1 MPAPETFERRQAAVL
16 WAATG
21 VDAYGVPSVT
31 PYNPIEIRVRWVGSS
46 SEMLDPNGNVISVD
60 STAKVD
66 RDIAIGSLMWLGGLE
81 DLSGTS
87 GAPPEDCMY
96 VKAQNF
102 TKDMKIRWTHRT
114 VGLMR
119 RRGLPTT

>member
-1 MPAPETFERRQAAVL
+1 
-16 WAATG
+16 
-21 VDAYGVPSVT
+21 
-31 PYNPIEIRVRWVGSS
+31 
-46 SEMLDPNGNVISVD
+46 MLDPNGNVVAVD

-66 RDIAIGSLMWLGGLE
+66 RLIPIGSIMRLGRLE

-87 GAPPEDCMY
+87 GAPPEDSMY
-96 VKAQNF
+96 VKAATGTN
-102 TKDMKIRWTHRT
+102 DMKLRWTHWT